1 MGYEVRCADAGASPC
16 GGRITA
22 ASHEELRA
30 KLAQHLKDRHDVDEP
45 NETIMDHLVAVS
57 RQR

>member
-1 MGYEVRCADAGASPC
+1 MSYEVRCADAGASSC
-16 GGRITA
+16 GGRVTA
-22 ASHEELRA
+22 ASEEELRA
-30 KLAQHLKDRHDVDEP
+30 KLAQHLKERHGVDEP